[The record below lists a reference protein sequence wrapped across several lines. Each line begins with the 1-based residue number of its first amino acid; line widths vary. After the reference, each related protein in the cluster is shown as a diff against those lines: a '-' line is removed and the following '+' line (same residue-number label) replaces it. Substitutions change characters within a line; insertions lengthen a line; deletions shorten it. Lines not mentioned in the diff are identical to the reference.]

1 MGYQSRRLY
10 RYPVVAGV
18 VVAEEEVVVDSLSNP
33 SVCLHP
39 DGDDASYP
47 VAVAVCDDPYRS
59 VGDALR

>member
-10 RYPVVAGV
+10 RYPVAAGV
-18 VVAEEEVVVDSLSNP
+18 VVAEEEEVVDSLSNP
-33 SVCLHP
+33 SACLHP

-59 VGDALR
+59 VDDALR